1 MGVPGFDV
9 SGWYALLVPA
19 RTPLEI
25 VKKIH
30 ADTATALAEPAVK
43 SRFEPLGV
51 DARSSTSEQMADRIR
66 IETELWGPIIKAANI
81 KAE

>member
-1 MGVPGFDV
+1 
-9 SGWYALLVPA
+9 VPA
-19 RTPLEI
+19 RTALEI

-30 ADTATALAEPAVK
+30 ADTAALAEPAVK

-51 DARSSTSEQMADRIR
+51 DARSSTPQELAARMQT
-66 IETELWGPIIKAANI
+66 ETELWGPVIKAVGI